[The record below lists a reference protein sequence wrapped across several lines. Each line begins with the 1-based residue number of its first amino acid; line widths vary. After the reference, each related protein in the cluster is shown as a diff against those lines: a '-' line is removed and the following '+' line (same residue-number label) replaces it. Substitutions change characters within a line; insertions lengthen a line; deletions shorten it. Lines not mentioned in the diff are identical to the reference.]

1 MAAGSRCLDSL
12 APRLIKETVETGTFR
27 ERGSMGPKTIGIL
40 PEKHGENMGK
50 TLGKT
55 VKPWKNGEIS

>member
-50 TLGKT
+50 TWGKR
-55 VKPWKNGEIS
+55 